1 MPSNQSFTQF
11 TPGVFELSCSIA
23 LKFTGFPKQKRN
35 CWMLSPDGHLAG
47 PRVGIEVGKPWKEL
61 SLPEGQGEVRD
72 VHTWLLFLC
81 IDGEK

>member
-1 MPSNQSFTQF
+1 
-11 TPGVFELSCSIA
+11 
-23 LKFTGFPKQKRN
+23 
-35 CWMLSPDGHLAG
+35 MLSPDGHLAG